1 MVSANYV
8 SPGGSSGAVGLD
20 GDRVGF
26 ALAAK
31 GVIRDST
38 NWEDSDGDGL
48 PNTMDSCPNE
58 ILSLSIRTVMA
69 VQMILTMMEY
79 SINLIYAQK

>member
-1 MVSANYV
+1 MTYGVEWMDIVVSANYV
-8 SPGGSSGAVGLD
+8 SPGGSAGAVGLD

-38 NWEDSDGDGL
+38 NWRIL
-48 PNTMDSCPNE
+48 MVMDYLMQW
-58 ILSLSIRTVMA
+58 ITVQMKILSIRFR
-69 VQMILTMMEY
+69 
-79 SINLIYAQK
+79 